1 MENYEEDITK
11 YPTPDKQYDGA
22 KKYETY
28 ESLQTGAMG
37 TSSLQSKRLR
47 LLSLLSLQEGASLS
61 VVVCVG

>member
-1 MENYEEDITK
+1 MENYSNMEMESDEYITK

-37 TSSLQSKRLR
+37 KSAK
-47 LLSLLSLQEGASLS
+47 
-61 VVVCVG
+61 